1 MYVIFSYGSYLK
13 GIIKPIDEM
22 SQDTVNGVGH
32 LAKSSPVTDAKVTV
46 VDKDE
51 VTVKDVD

>member
-1 MYVIFSYGSYLK
+1 
-13 GIIKPIDEM
+13 M